1 MGQFRQMAETRLTEA
16 ETIDATANLF
26 VPAFADMDK
35 GERTK
40 LLEKTSG
47 PIFRVD
53 ELAID
58 HKALGSDLTG
68 TDGTV
73 WGWLNAVTQY
83 VDHEARAQS
92 QDTRLNSAWYGK
104 GAEIKNRALETATRY
119 VSGLERTRAKDEA
132 LGIAPKGA
140 SVLDSILARAAA

>member
-58 HKALGSDLTG
+58 HKALGSDLAARTAPYG
-68 TDGTV
+68 AGSM
-73 WGWLNAVTQY
+73 AVTQY
-83 VDHEARAQS
+83 VDHEAR
-92 QDTRLNSAWYGK
+92 R
-104 GAEIKNRALETATRY
+104 RA
-119 VSGLERTRAKDEA
+119 RTR
-132 LGIAPKGA
+132 G
-140 SVLDSILARAAA
+140 